1 MTLDIIQT
9 SSIKQDKVK
18 LLIQNLQWIIVY
30 MVYLK
35 DRVFIKGDNTYQ
47 SLPAILDQKKVT
59 LLMLC
64 TGITKHFGTVIKFIN
79 ILV

>member
-1 MTLDIIQT
+1 MDNSLYGLPQG
-9 SSIKQDKVK
+9 SAYS
-18 LLIQNLQWIIVY
+18 L
-30 MVYLK
+30 
-35 DRVFIKGDNTYQ
+35 KGDNTYQ